1 MAEGAKAKE
10 DPYVEVKALLDR
22 QMRHQP
28 YERFDRIY
36 EGDEFADSR
45 FAELVAWGRD
55 QTFTGLTRG
64 TPKGANTPHGWGV
77 LEHHEGFLQACAIW
91 RDGVADGPGMWASVV
106 DGKEQCPG
114 PVRGGKRHG
123 YFALVKEGG
132 VYLEDYD
139 HGELKKRIKWRRDK
153 LHVTCARCGLL
164 FVPSANTSEE
174 KFCRFH
180 LSKPDYDGRY
190 SCCGALHAVNP
201 RGCATSTHV
210 EPELEG
216 ARSYERS
223 GAFTSE
229 SAAALRL
236 FAFR

>member
-216 ARSYERS
+216 TAAV
-223 GAFTSE
+223 GVHL
-229 SAAALRL
+229 AALDLKDDATSR
-236 FAFR
+236 

>member
-1 MAEGAKAKE
+1 
-10 DPYVEVKALLDR
+10 
-22 QMRHQP
+22 
-28 YERFDRIY
+28 
-36 EGDEFADSR
+36 
-45 FAELVAWGRD
+45 
-55 QTFTGLTRG
+55 
-64 TPKGANTPHGWGV
+64 
-77 LEHHEGFLQACAIW
+77 
-91 RDGVADGPGMWASVV
+91 MWASVV

-216 ARSYERS
+216 TAAV
-223 GAFTSE
+223 GVHL
-229 SAAALRL
+229 AALDL
-236 FAFR
+236 KGAHVFFCAFATGRSRRWTKLVRAYSPATTICYCYSTLGTYQPIGMLTCRVGVAMGK